1 MFKREVKKIR
11 ELTDKLISQG
21 DVTEDEAD
29 CVYMIYRAVRIDAE
43 NVAEG
48 FTEGDED
55 RLVSVQMALS
65 EWYEAVF
72 DALRSGRS
80 GNFVSSVPADTK
92 DARLA
97 EILSRREKALFV
109 KELPNVSRT
118 LLGDVTAKKVPGG
131 YELSFSRFGIKDRL
145 SKGCGIEKELSLLR
159 KLAEKP
165 KGTDLTPEEADLAF
179 SVLQTVQYL
188 HRKRRL
194 SGDISRIYETVNI
207 WFQRVL
213 DGFPSDR
220 NFASTVPLAE
230 ITVPLAKIM
239 SETDELHNRC
249 LAAMSDEDRVNYF
262 VCNKEV
268 DFIGVD
274 DASLELFPRC
284 FYSQRAGIVSL
295 LADRSTHVS
304 FKTKSEHKALFLM
317 RTTDSLIAIDDCD
330 FVYTVLVPKDRE
342 RIARHVLSADDE
354 EIDRRAEISDL
365 YVDEFLF
372 ETVFEKERC
381 EMPEDDSWVDITR

>member
-1 MFKREVKKIR
+1 VFKREIKKIR
-11 ELTDKLISQG
+11 ELTKKLRSQG
-21 DVTEDEAD
+21 DVAEDEAD
-29 CVYMIYRAVRIDAE
+29 YVYMIYRAVRIDAE

-72 DALRSGRS
+72 DVLRLGRS
-80 GNFVSSVPADTK
+80 GNFISSVSADTK
-92 DARLA
+92 DTRLA
-97 EILSRREKALFV
+97 KILSGQEKTIFV
-109 KELPNVSRT
+109 KERPDVSRT
-118 LLGDVTAKKVPGG
+118 LLGDVTAKKVSDG

-165 KGTDLTPEEADLAF
+165 KGNDLTPEEADLAF

-194 SGDISRIYETVNI
+194 SGDISRIYETVNM

-213 DGFPSDR
+213 NGFPSDK
-220 NFASTVPLAE
+220 NFASTVPLAQ
-230 ITVPLAKIM
+230 IIP
-239 SETDELHNRC
+239 ETDELHNRC
-249 LAAMSDEDRVNYF
+249 LAAMSDEDRINYF

-295 LADRSTHVS
+295 LADKSTHVS

-342 RIARHVLSADDE
+342 RIARHVLSANDE

-372 ETVFEKERC
+372 ETVFEKERG

>member
-1 MFKREVKKIR
+1 VFKREIKKIR
-11 ELTDKLISQG
+11 ELTKKLRSQG
-21 DVTEDEAD
+21 DVAEDEAD
-29 CVYMIYRAVRIDAE
+29 YVYMIYRAVRIDAE

-55 RLVSVQMALS
+55 RLVSIQAALS
-65 EWYEAVF
+65 GWYEAVF
-72 DALRSGRS
+72 NALRLGRS
-80 GNFVSSVPADTK
+80 GNFISSVSADTK
-92 DARLA
+92 DTRLA
-97 EILSRREKALFV
+97 KILSGQEKTIFV
-109 KELPNVSRT
+109 KELPDVSRT
-118 LLGDVTAKKVPGG
+118 LLGDVTAKKVSDG

-159 KLAEKP
+159 KLAKKP
-165 KGTDLTPEEADLAF
+165 KGNDLTPEEADLAF

-194 SGDISRIYETVNI
+194 SGDISRIYETVNM

-213 DGFPSDR
+213 NGFPSDR
-220 NFASTVPLAE
+220 NFASTVPLAQ
-230 ITVPLAKIM
+230 IIP
-239 SETDELHNRC
+239 ETDELHNRC

-262 VCNKEV
+262 ICNGEV
-268 DFIGVD
+268 NFIGVD

-295 LADRSTHVS
+295 LADKSTHVS

-372 ETVFEKERC
+372 ETVFEKERG

>member
-1 MFKREVKKIR
+1 MFKREIKKIR
-11 ELTDKLISQG
+11 ELTKKLRSQG
-21 DVTEDEAD
+21 DVAEDEAD
-29 CVYMIYRAVRIDAE
+29 YVYMIYRAVRIDAE

-55 RLVSVQMALS
+55 RLVSIQAALS
-65 EWYEAVF
+65 GWYEAVF
-72 DALRSGRS
+72 NALRLGRS
-80 GNFVSSVPADTK
+80 GNFISSVSADTK
-92 DARLA
+92 DTRLA
-97 EILSRREKALFV
+97 KILSGQEKTIFV
-109 KELPNVSRT
+109 KELPDVSRT
-118 LLGDVTAKKVPGG
+118 LLGDVTAKKVSDG

-165 KGTDLTPEEADLAF
+165 KGNDLTPEEADLAF

-194 SGDISRIYETVNI
+194 SGDISRIYETVNM

-213 DGFPSDR
+213 NGFPSDR
-220 NFASTVPLAE
+220 NFASTVPLAQ
-230 ITVPLAKIM
+230 IIP
-239 SETDELHNRC
+239 ETDELHNRC

-262 VCNKEV
+262 ICNGEV
-268 DFIGVD
+268 NFIGVD

-295 LADRSTHVS
+295 LADKSTHVS

-342 RIARHVLSADDE
+342 RIARHVLSANDE

-372 ETVFEKERC
+372 ETVFEKERG

>member
-1 MFKREVKKIR
+1 VFKREIKKIR
-11 ELTDKLISQG
+11 ELTKKLRSQG
-21 DVTEDEAD
+21 DVAEDEAD
-29 CVYMIYRAVRIDAE
+29 YVYMIYRAVRIDAE

-55 RLVSVQMALS
+55 RLVSIQAALS
-65 EWYEAVF
+65 GWYEAVF
-72 DALRSGRS
+72 NALRLGRS
-80 GNFVSSVPADTK
+80 GNFISSVSADTK
-92 DARLA
+92 DTRLA
-97 EILSRREKALFV
+97 KILSGQEKTIFV
-109 KELPNVSRT
+109 KELPDVSRT
-118 LLGDVTAKKVPGG
+118 LLGDVTAKKVSDG

-194 SGDISRIYETVNI
+194 SGDISRIYETVNM

-213 DGFPSDR
+213 NGFPSDR
-220 NFASTVPLAE
+220 NFASTVPLAQ
-230 ITVPLAKIM
+230 IIP
-239 SETDELHNRC
+239 ETDELHNRC

-262 VCNKEV
+262 ICNGEV

-295 LADRSTHVS
+295 LADKSTHVS

-372 ETVFEKERC
+372 ETVFEKERG

>member
-1 MFKREVKKIR
+1 VFKREIKKIR
-11 ELTDKLISQG
+11 ELTKKLGSQG
-21 DVTEDEAD
+21 DVAEDEAD
-29 CVYMIYRAVRIDAE
+29 YVYMIYRAVRIDAE
-43 NVAEG
+43 NEAEG

-72 DALRSGRS
+72 DVLRSGRS

-92 DARLA
+92 DTRLA
-97 EILSRREKALFV
+97 KILSGQEKTIFV
-109 KELPNVSRT
+109 KELPDVSRT
-118 LLGDVTAKKVPGG
+118 LLGDVTAKKVPDG

-165 KGTDLTPEEADLAF
+165 KGNDLTPEEADLAF

-194 SGDISRIYETVNI
+194 SGDISRIYETVNM

-213 DGFPSDR
+213 NGFPSDR
-220 NFASTVPLAE
+220 NFASTVPLAQ
-230 ITVPLAKIM
+230 IIP
-239 SETDELHNRC
+239 ETDELHNRC

-262 VCNKEV
+262 ICNGEV
-268 DFIGVD
+268 NFIGVD

-295 LADRSTHVS
+295 LADKSTHVS

-342 RIARHVLSADDE
+342 RIARHVLSANDE

-372 ETVFEKERC
+372 ETVFEKERG

>member
-1 MFKREVKKIR
+1 VFKREIKKIR
-11 ELTDKLISQG
+11 ELTKKLRSQG
-21 DVTEDEAD
+21 DVAEDEAD
-29 CVYMIYRAVRIDAE
+29 YVYMIYRAVRIDAE

-55 RLVSVQMALS
+55 RLVSIQEALS
-65 EWYEAVF
+65 GWYEAVF
-72 DALRSGRS
+72 NALRLGRS
-80 GNFVSSVPADTK
+80 GNFISSVSADTK
-92 DARLA
+92 DTRLA
-97 EILSRREKALFV
+97 KILSGQEKTIFV
-109 KELPNVSRT
+109 KELPDVSRT
-118 LLGDVTAKKVPGG
+118 LLGDVTAKKVSDG

-159 KLAEKP
+159 KLAKKP
-165 KGTDLTPEEADLAF
+165 KGNDLTPEEADLAF

-194 SGDISRIYETVNI
+194 SGDISRIYETVNM

-213 DGFPSDR
+213 NGFPSDR
-220 NFASTVPLAE
+220 NFASTVPLAQ
-230 ITVPLAKIM
+230 IIP
-239 SETDELHNRC
+239 ETDELHNRC
-249 LAAMSDEDRVNYF
+249 LAAMSDEDRINYF

-295 LADRSTHVS
+295 LADKSTHVS

-342 RIARHVLSADDE
+342 RIARHVLSANDE

-372 ETVFEKERC
+372 ETVFEKERG

>member
-1 MFKREVKKIR
+1 MFKKEIQKIK
-11 ELTDKLISQG
+11 ELTEKLELQG
-21 DVTEDEAD
+21 DVAEDEAD
-29 CVYMIYRAVRIDAE
+29 YVYMIYRAVRIDAE
-43 NVAEG
+43 NEAEG

-72 DALRSGRS
+72 DVLRSGRS

-92 DARLA
+92 DTRLA
-97 EILSRREKALFV
+97 KILSEQEKTLFV
-109 KELPNVSRT
+109 KEFPDVSRT
-118 LLGDVTAKKVPGG
+118 LLGDVTAKKVSDG

-165 KGTDLTPEEADLAF
+165 KGNDLTPEEADLAF
-179 SVLQTVQYL
+179 SVLQTIQYL
-188 HRKRRL
+188 RRKHRL
-194 SGDISRIYETVNI
+194 SGDISRIYGTVNI

-230 ITVPLAKIM
+230 IM

-262 VCNKEV
+262 VYNEEV

>member
-1 MFKREVKKIR
+1 MFKKEIKKIKD
-11 ELTDKLISQG
+11 LINKLKTEG

-29 CVYMIYRAVRIDAE
+29 SVFMIYRAVRIDDE

-55 RLVSVQMALS
+55 RLVSIQATLS

-97 EILSRREKALFV
+97 EILSRREKTLFV
-109 KELPNVSRT
+109 KELPDVSRT
-118 LLGDVTAKKVPGG
+118 LLGDVTAKKVSDG

-165 KGTDLTPEEADLAF
+165 KGIDLTPEEADLAF
-179 SVLQTVQYL
+179 SVLQTIQYL
-188 HRKRRL
+188 RRKHRL
-194 SGDISRIYETVNI
+194 SGDVSRIYETVNI

-220 NFASTVPLAE
+220 NFASTVPLAQ
-230 ITVPLAKIM
+230 IM
-239 SETDELHNRC
+239 PETDELHNRC

-262 VCNKEV
+262 ICNGEV
-268 DFIGVD
+268 NFIGVD

-295 LADRSTHVS
+295 LADKSTHVS

-342 RIARHVLSADDE
+342 RIARHVLSANDE

>member
-43 NVAEG
+43 NEAEG

-97 EILSRREKALFV
+97 KILSGQEKTLFV
-109 KELPNVSRT
+109 KELPDVSRT

-165 KGTDLTPEEADLAF
+165 KGNDLTPEEADLAF
-179 SVLQTVQYL
+179 SVLQSIQYL

-194 SGDISRIYETVNI
+194 SGDISRIYETVNM

-213 DGFPSDR
+213 NGFPSDR
-220 NFASTVPLAE
+220 NFASTVPLAQ
-230 ITVPLAKIM
+230 IM
-239 SETDELHNRC
+239 PKTDDLHDKC
-249 LAAMSDEDRVNYF
+249 LLMMSDEDRVNYF
-262 VCNKEV
+262 VYNEEV

>member
-1 MFKREVKKIR
+1 MFKKEIQKIK
-11 ELTDKLISQG
+11 ELTKKLELQG
-21 DVTEDEAD
+21 DVAEDEAD
-29 CVYMIYRAVRIDAE
+29 YVYMIYRAVRIDAE
-43 NVAEG
+43 NEAEG

-72 DALRSGRS
+72 DVLRSGRS

-92 DARLA
+92 DTRLA
-97 EILSRREKALFV
+97 KILSGQEKTIFV
-109 KELPNVSRT
+109 KELPDVSRT
-118 LLGDVTAKKVPGG
+118 LLGDVTAKKVSDG

-165 KGTDLTPEEADLAF
+165 KGNDLTPEEADLAF

-194 SGDISRIYETVNI
+194 SGDISRIYETVNM

-213 DGFPSDR
+213 NGFPSDR
-220 NFASTVPLAE
+220 NFASTVPLAQ
-230 ITVPLAKIM
+230 IIP
-239 SETDELHNRC
+239 ETDELHNRC

-262 VCNKEV
+262 ICNGEV
-268 DFIGVD
+268 NFIGVD

-295 LADRSTHVS
+295 LADKSTHVS

-372 ETVFEKERC
+372 ETVFEKERG
-381 EMPEDDSWVDITR
+381 EIPEDDSWVDITR

>member
-1 MFKREVKKIR
+1 MFKREIKKIR
-11 ELTDKLISQG
+11 ELTKKLRSQG
-21 DVTEDEAD
+21 DVAEDEAD
-29 CVYMIYRAVRIDAE
+29 YVYMIYRTVRIDAE
-43 NVAEG
+43 NEAEG

-72 DALRSGRS
+72 DVLRSGRS
-80 GNFVSSVPADTK
+80 GNFISSVPADTK
-92 DARLA
+92 DTRLVK
-97 EILSRREKALFV
+97 ILSGQEKTIFV
-109 KELPNVSRT
+109 KELTDVSRT
-118 LLGDVTAKKVPGG
+118 LLGDVTAKKVSGG

-179 SVLQTVQYL
+179 SVLQAVQYL

-194 SGDISRIYETVNI
+194 SGDISRIYETVKM

-213 DGFPSDR
+213 NGFPSDR
-220 NFASTVPLAE
+220 NFASTVPLAQ
-230 ITVPLAKIM
+230 IM
-239 SETDELHNRC
+239 PETDDLHNRC

-262 VCNKEV
+262 VCNEEV

-274 DASLELFPRC
+274 DASLEVFLFPKC

-304 FKTKSEHKALFLM
+304 FKTKSEHKALFLV

-342 RIARHVLSADDE
+342 RIARHVLSANDE

-372 ETVFEKERC
+372 ETVFEKERG

>member
-1 MFKREVKKIR
+1 VFKREIKKIR
-11 ELTDKLISQG
+11 ELTKKLGSQG
-21 DVTEDEAD
+21 DVAEDEAD
-29 CVYMIYRAVRIDAE
+29 YVYMIYRAVRIDAE

-55 RLVSVQMALS
+55 RLVSIQAALS
-65 EWYEAVF
+65 GWYEAVF
-72 DALRSGRS
+72 NALRLGRS
-80 GNFVSSVPADTK
+80 GNFISSVSADTK
-92 DARLA
+92 DTRLA
-97 EILSRREKALFV
+97 KILSGQEKTIFV
-109 KELPNVSRT
+109 KELPDVSRT
-118 LLGDVTAKKVPGG
+118 LLGDVTAKKVSDG

-165 KGTDLTPEEADLAF
+165 KGNDLTPEEADLAF

-194 SGDISRIYETVNI
+194 SGDISRIYETVNM

-213 DGFPSDR
+213 NGFPSDR
-220 NFASTVPLAE
+220 NFASTVPLAQ
-230 ITVPLAKIM
+230 IIP
-239 SETDELHNRC
+239 ETDELHNRC

-262 VCNKEV
+262 ICNGEV
-268 DFIGVD
+268 NFIGVD

-295 LADRSTHVS
+295 LADKSTHVS

-342 RIARHVLSADDE
+342 RIARHVLSANDE

-372 ETVFEKERC
+372 ETVFEKERG

>member
-1 MFKREVKKIR
+1 VFKREIKKIR
-11 ELTDKLISQG
+11 ELTKKLGSQG
-21 DVTEDEAD
+21 DVAEDEAD
-29 CVYMIYRAVRIDAE
+29 YVYMIYRAVRIDAE

-55 RLVSVQMALS
+55 RLVSIQAALS
-65 EWYEAVF
+65 GWYEAVF
-72 DALRSGRS
+72 NALRLGRS
-80 GNFVSSVPADTK
+80 VNFISSVSADTK
-92 DARLA
+92 DTRLA
-97 EILSRREKALFV
+97 KILSGQEKTIFV
-109 KELPNVSRT
+109 KELPDVSRT
-118 LLGDVTAKKVPGG
+118 LLGDVTAKKVSDG

-194 SGDISRIYETVNI
+194 SGDISRIYETVNM

-213 DGFPSDR
+213 NGFPSDR
-220 NFASTVPLAE
+220 NFASTVPLAQ
-230 ITVPLAKIM
+230 IM
-239 SETDELHNRC
+239 PETDELHDKC
-249 LAAMSDEDRVNYF
+249 LLMMSDEDRVNYF
-262 VCNKEV
+262 ICNGEV
-268 DFIGVD
+268 NFIGVD

-295 LADRSTHVS
+295 LADKSTHVS

-372 ETVFEKERC
+372 ETVFEKERG
-381 EMPEDDSWVDITR
+381 EMPEDDSWIDITR

>member
-1 MFKREVKKIR
+1 VFKREIKKIR
-11 ELTDKLISQG
+11 ELTKKLRSQG
-21 DVTEDEAD
+21 DVAEDEAD
-29 CVYMIYRAVRIDAE
+29 CVYMIYRAVRIDDE

-65 EWYEAVF
+65 GWYEAVF

-97 EILSRREKALFV
+97 EILSRREKTLFV
-109 KELPNVSRT
+109 KELPDVSRT
-118 LLGDVTAKKVPGG
+118 LLGDVTAKKVSDG

-165 KGTDLTPEEADLAF
+165 KGNDLTPEEADLAF

-194 SGDISRIYETVNI
+194 SGDISRIYETVNM

-213 DGFPSDR
+213 NGFPSDK
-220 NFASTVPLAE
+220 NFASTVPLAQ
-230 ITVPLAKIM
+230 IIP
-239 SETDELHNRC
+239 ETDELHNRC

-262 VCNKEV
+262 ICNGEV
-268 DFIGVD
+268 NFIGVD

-295 LADRSTHVS
+295 LADKSTHVS

-342 RIARHVLSADDE
+342 RIARHVLSANDE

-372 ETVFEKERC
+372 ETVFEKERG

>member
-72 DALRSGRS
+72 DVLRSGRS
-80 GNFVSSVPADTK
+80 GNFISSVPADTK
-92 DARLA
+92 DTRLA
-97 EILSRREKALFV
+97 KILSGQEKTIFV
-109 KELPNVSRT
+109 KELPDVSRT
-118 LLGDVTAKKVPGG
+118 LLGDVTAKKVSDG

-194 SGDISRIYETVNI
+194 SGDISRIYETVNM

-213 DGFPSDR
+213 NGFPSDR

-230 ITVPLAKIM
+230 IM

-274 DASLELFPRC
+274 YVGYFPDASLELFPRC

-295 LADRSTHVS
+295 LADKSTHVS
-304 FKTKSEHKALFLM
+304 FKTSSEHKALFLM
-317 RTTDSLIAIDDCD
+317 RTTDSLIVMNDYDYA
-330 FVYTVLVPKDRE
+330 YTVLVPKDRE

>member
-1 MFKREVKKIR
+1 MFKREIKKTK
-11 ELTDKLISQG
+11 ELTKKLRSQG

-29 CVYMIYRAVRIDAE
+29 SVFMIYRAVRIDNE

-55 RLVSVQMALS
+55 RLVSIQAALS
-65 EWYEAVF
+65 EWYKAVF

-97 EILSRREKALFV
+97 EILSKQEKTLFV
-109 KELPNVSRT
+109 KELPDVSRT

-131 YELSFSRFGIKDRL
+131 YELSFSRFGVKDRL

-165 KGTDLTPEEADLAF
+165 KGNDLTHEEADLAF
-179 SVLQTVQYL
+179 SVLQTIQYL
-188 HRKRRL
+188 RRKHRL
-194 SGDISRIYETVNI
+194 SGDISRIYETVNM

-213 DGFPSDR
+213 NGFPSDR
-220 NFASTVPLAE
+220 NFAS
-230 ITVPLAKIM
+230 TVPLAKIM

-262 VCNKEV
+262 VCNEEV

-295 LADRSTHVS
+295 LTDKSTHVS

-342 RIARHVLSADDE
+342 RIAKHVLSADDE

>member
-1 MFKREVKKIR
+1 VFKREIKKIR
-11 ELTDKLISQG
+11 ELTKKLRSQG
-21 DVTEDEAD
+21 DVAEDEAD
-29 CVYMIYRAVRIDAE
+29 YVYMIYRAVRIDAE

-55 RLVSVQMALS
+55 RLVSIQAALS
-65 EWYEAVF
+65 GWYEAVF
-72 DALRSGRS
+72 NALRLGRS
-80 GNFVSSVPADTK
+80 GNFISSVSADTK
-92 DARLA
+92 DTRLA
-97 EILSRREKALFV
+97 KILSGQEKTIFV
-109 KELPNVSRT
+109 KELPDVSRT
-118 LLGDVTAKKVPGG
+118 LLGDVTAKKVSDG

-165 KGTDLTPEEADLAF
+165 KGNDLTPEEADLAF

-194 SGDISRIYETVNI
+194 SGDISRIYETVNM

-213 DGFPSDR
+213 NGFPSDK
-220 NFASTVPLAE
+220 NFASTVPLAQ
-230 ITVPLAKIM
+230 IIP
-239 SETDELHNRC
+239 ETDELHNRC
-249 LAAMSDEDRVNYF
+249 LAAMSDEDRINYF

-295 LADRSTHVS
+295 LADKSTHVS

-342 RIARHVLSADDE
+342 RIARHVLSANDE

-372 ETVFEKERC
+372 ETVFEKERG

>member
-1 MFKREVKKIR
+1 VFKREIKKIR
-11 ELTDKLISQG
+11 ELTKKLGSQG
-21 DVTEDEAD
+21 DVAEDEAD
-29 CVYMIYRAVRIDAE
+29 YVYMIYRAVRIDAE

-55 RLVSVQMALS
+55 RLVSIQAALS
-65 EWYEAVF
+65 GWYEAVF
-72 DALRSGRS
+72 NALRLGRS
-80 GNFVSSVPADTK
+80 GNFISSVFADTK
-92 DARLA
+92 DTRLA
-97 EILSRREKALFV
+97 KILSGQEKTIFV
-109 KELPNVSRT
+109 KELPDVSRT
-118 LLGDVTAKKVPGG
+118 LLGDVTAKKVSDG

-165 KGTDLTPEEADLAF
+165 KGNDLTPEEADLAF

-194 SGDISRIYETVNI
+194 SGDISRIYETVNM

-213 DGFPSDR
+213 NGFPSDR
-220 NFASTVPLAE
+220 NFASTVPLAQ
-230 ITVPLAKIM
+230 IIP
-239 SETDELHNRC
+239 ETDELHNRC

-262 VCNKEV
+262 ICNGEV
-268 DFIGVD
+268 NFIGVD

-295 LADRSTHVS
+295 LADKSTHVS

-342 RIARHVLSADDE
+342 RIARHVLSANDE

-372 ETVFEKERC
+372 ETVFEKERG

>member
-1 MFKREVKKIR
+1 MFKKEIQKIK
-11 ELTDKLISQG
+11 ELTKKLELQG
-21 DVTEDEAD
+21 DVAEDEAD
-29 CVYMIYRAVRIDAE
+29 YVYMIYRAVRIDAE
-43 NVAEG
+43 NEAEG

-72 DALRSGRS
+72 DVLRSGRS
-80 GNFVSSVPADTK
+80 GNFISSVPADTK
-92 DARLA
+92 DTRLA
-97 EILSRREKALFV
+97 KILSGQEKTIFV
-109 KELPNVSRT
+109 KELPDVSRT
-118 LLGDVTAKKVPGG
+118 LLGDVTAKKVSDG

-165 KGTDLTPEEADLAF
+165 KGNDLTPEEADLAF

-194 SGDISRIYETVNI
+194 SGDISRIYETVNM

-213 DGFPSDR
+213 NGFPSDR
-220 NFASTVPLAE
+220 NFASTVPLAQ
-230 ITVPLAKIM
+230 IIP
-239 SETDELHNRC
+239 ETDELHNRC

-262 VCNKEV
+262 ICNGEV
-268 DFIGVD
+268 NFIGVD

-295 LADRSTHVS
+295 LADKSTHVS

-372 ETVFEKERC
+372 ETVFEKERG
-381 EMPEDDSWVDITR
+381 EIPEDDSWVDITR

>member
-1 MFKREVKKIR
+1 VFKREIKKIR
-11 ELTDKLISQG
+11 ELTKKLGSQG
-21 DVTEDEAD
+21 DVAEDEAD
-29 CVYMIYRAVRIDAE
+29 YVYMIYRAVRIDAE

-55 RLVSVQMALS
+55 RLVSIQAALS
-65 EWYEAVF
+65 GWYEAVF
-72 DALRSGRS
+72 NALRLGRS
-80 GNFVSSVPADTK
+80 GNFISSVSADTK
-92 DARLA
+92 DTRLA
-97 EILSRREKALFV
+97 KILSGQEKTIFV
-109 KELPNVSRT
+109 KELPDVSRT
-118 LLGDVTAKKVPGG
+118 LLGDVTAKKVSDG

-194 SGDISRIYETVNI
+194 SGDISRIYETVNM

-213 DGFPSDR
+213 NGFPSDR
-220 NFASTVPLAE
+220 NFASTVPLAQ
-230 ITVPLAKIM
+230 IIP
-239 SETDELHNRC
+239 ETDELHNRC
-249 LAAMSDEDRVNYF
+249 LAAMSDEDRANYF
-262 VCNKEV
+262 ICNGEV
-268 DFIGVD
+268 NFIGVD

-295 LADRSTHVS
+295 LADKSTHVS

-317 RTTDSLIAIDDCD
+317 RTTNSLIAIDDCD

-342 RIARHVLSADDE
+342 RIARHVLSANDE

-372 ETVFEKERC
+372 ETVFEKERG

>member
-1 MFKREVKKIR
+1 VFKREIKKIR
-11 ELTDKLISQG
+11 ELTKKLRSQG
-21 DVTEDEAD
+21 DVAEDEAD
-29 CVYMIYRAVRIDAE
+29 YVYMIYRAVRIDAE

-55 RLVSVQMALS
+55 RLVSIQAALS
-65 EWYEAVF
+65 GWYEAVF
-72 DALRSGRS
+72 NALRLGRS
-80 GNFVSSVPADTK
+80 GNFISSVSADTK
-92 DARLA
+92 DTRLA
-97 EILSRREKALFV
+97 KILSGQEKTIFV
-109 KELPNVSRT
+109 KELPDVSRT
-118 LLGDVTAKKVPGG
+118 LLGDVTAKKVSDG

-165 KGTDLTPEEADLAF
+165 KGNDLTPEEADLAF

-194 SGDISRIYETVNI
+194 SGDISRIYETVNM

-213 DGFPSDR
+213 NGFPSDR
-220 NFASTVPLAE
+220 NFASTVPLAQ
-230 ITVPLAKIM
+230 IIP
-239 SETDELHNRC
+239 ETDELHNRC

-262 VCNKEV
+262 ICNGEV
-268 DFIGVD
+268 NFIGVD

-295 LADRSTHVS
+295 LADKSTHVS

-317 RTTDSLIAIDDCD
+317 RTTNSLIAIDDCD

-342 RIARHVLSADDE
+342 RIARHVLSANDE

-372 ETVFEKERC
+372 ETVFEKERG

>member
-1 MFKREVKKIR
+1 VFKREIKKIR
-11 ELTDKLISQG
+11 ELTKKLGSQG
-21 DVTEDEAD
+21 DVAEDEAD
-29 CVYMIYRAVRIDAE
+29 YVYMIYRAVRIDAE

-55 RLVSVQMALS
+55 RLVSIQAALS
-65 EWYEAVF
+65 GWYEAVF
-72 DALRSGRS
+72 NALRLGRS
-80 GNFVSSVPADTK
+80 GNFISSVSADTK
-92 DARLA
+92 DTRLA
-97 EILSRREKALFV
+97 KILSGQEKTIFV
-109 KELPNVSRT
+109 KELPDVSRT
-118 LLGDVTAKKVPGG
+118 LLGDVTAKKVSDG

-165 KGTDLTPEEADLAF
+165 KGNDLTPEEADLAF

-194 SGDISRIYETVNI
+194 SGDISRIYETVNM

-213 DGFPSDR
+213 NGFPSDK
-220 NFASTVPLAE
+220 NFASTVPLAQ
-230 ITVPLAKIM
+230 IIP
-239 SETDELHNRC
+239 ETDELHNRC
-249 LAAMSDEDRVNYF
+249 LAAMSDEDRINYF

-295 LADRSTHVS
+295 LADKSTHVS

-342 RIARHVLSADDE
+342 RIARHVLSANDE

-372 ETVFEKERC
+372 ETVFEKERG

>member
-1 MFKREVKKIR
+1 VFKREIKKIR
-11 ELTDKLISQG
+11 ELTKKLGSQG
-21 DVTEDEAD
+21 DVAEDEAD
-29 CVYMIYRAVRIDAE
+29 YVYMIYRAVRIDAE

-55 RLVSVQMALS
+55 RLVSIQAALS
-65 EWYEAVF
+65 GWYEAVF
-72 DALRSGRS
+72 NALRLGRS
-80 GNFVSSVPADTK
+80 GNFISSVSADTK
-92 DARLA
+92 DTRLA
-97 EILSRREKALFV
+97 KILSGQEKTIFV
-109 KELPNVSRT
+109 KELPDVSRT
-118 LLGDVTAKKVPGG
+118 LLGDVTAKKVSDG

-165 KGTDLTPEEADLAF
+165 KGNDLTPEEADLAF

-194 SGDISRIYETVNI
+194 SGDISRIYETVNM

-213 DGFPSDR
+213 NGFPSDK
-220 NFASTVPLAE
+220 NFASTVPLAQ
-230 ITVPLAKIM
+230 IIP
-239 SETDELHNRC
+239 ETDELHNRC
-249 LAAMSDEDRVNYF
+249 LAAMSDEDRINYF

-295 LADRSTHVS
+295 LADKSTHVS

-372 ETVFEKERC
+372 ETVFEKERG

>member
-1 MFKREVKKIR
+1 MFKREIKKIR
-11 ELTDKLISQG
+11 ELTKKLRSLG
-21 DVTEDEAD
+21 DVAEDEAD
-29 CVYMIYRAVRIDAE
+29 SVFMIYRAVCIDAE

-55 RLVSVQMALS
+55 RLVSIQATLS
-65 EWYEAVF
+65 EWYEVVF

-80 GNFVSSVPADTK
+80 GNFISSVPADTK

-97 EILSRREKALFV
+97 EILSKQEKTLFV
-109 KELPNVSRT
+109 KELPDVSRT

-179 SVLQTVQYL
+179 SVLQAIQYL
-188 HRKRRL
+188 RRKHRL
-194 SGDISRIYETVNI
+194 SGDISRIYGTVNI

-213 DGFPSDR
+213 DGFPSDK
-220 NFASTVPLAE
+220 NFASTVPLAQ
-230 ITVPLAKIM
+230 IM
-239 SETDELHNRC
+239 PETDELHDKC
-249 LAAMSDEDRVNYF
+249 LLMMSDEDRVNYF
-262 VCNKEV
+262 VCNGEV

-295 LADRSTHVS
+295 LADKSTHVS

-317 RTTDSLIAIDDCD
+317 RTTDSLIAIGDCD

-342 RIARHVLSADDE
+342 RIAKHVLSADDE

>member
-1 MFKREVKKIR
+1 VFKREIKKIR
-11 ELTDKLISQG
+11 ELTKKLRSQG
-21 DVTEDEAD
+21 DVAEDEAD
-29 CVYMIYRAVRIDAE
+29 YVYMIYRAVRIDAE

-55 RLVSVQMALS
+55 RLVSIQAALS
-65 EWYEAVF
+65 GWYEAVF
-72 DALRSGRS
+72 NALRSGRS
-80 GNFVSSVPADTK
+80 GNFISSVSADTK
-92 DARLA
+92 DTRLA
-97 EILSRREKALFV
+97 KILSGQEKTIFV
-109 KELPNVSRT
+109 KELPDVSRT
-118 LLGDVTAKKVPGG
+118 LLGVVTAKKVSDG
-131 YELSFSRFGIKDRL
+131 YERSFSRCGIEDRL
-145 SKGCGIEKELSLLR
+145 SKGCEIEKELSLLR

-165 KGTDLTPEEADLAF
+165 KGNDLTPEEADLAF

-194 SGDISRIYETVNI
+194 SGDISRLYETVNM

-213 DGFPSDR
+213 NGFPSDR
-220 NFASTVPLAE
+220 NFASTVPLAQ
-230 ITVPLAKIM
+230 IIP
-239 SETDELHNRC
+239 ETDELHNRC

-262 VCNKEV
+262 ICNGEV
-268 DFIGVD
+268 NFIGVD

-295 LADRSTHVS
+295 LADKSTHVS

-372 ETVFEKERC
+372 ETVFEKERG
-381 EMPEDDSWVDITR
+381 EMPEDDSWIDITR

>member
-1 MFKREVKKIR
+1 VFKREIKKIR
-11 ELTDKLISQG
+11 ELTKKLRSQG
-21 DVTEDEAD
+21 DVAEDEAD
-29 CVYMIYRAVRIDAE
+29 YVYMTYRAVRIDAE

-55 RLVSVQMALS
+55 RLVSIQVALS
-65 EWYEAVF
+65 GWYEAVF
-72 DALRSGRS
+72 NALRLGRS
-80 GNFVSSVPADTK
+80 GNFISSVSADTK
-92 DARLA
+92 DTRLA
-97 EILSRREKALFV
+97 KILSGQEKTFFV
-109 KELPNVSRT
+109 KELPDVSRT
-118 LLGDVTAKKVPGG
+118 LLGDVTAKKVSDG
-131 YELSFSRFGIKDRL
+131 YELSFSRFGIKDSL

-165 KGTDLTPEEADLAF
+165 KGNDLTPEEADLAF

-194 SGDISRIYETVNI
+194 SGDISRIYETVNM

-213 DGFPSDR
+213 NGFPSDK
-220 NFASTVPLAE
+220 NFASTVPLAQ
-230 ITVPLAKIM
+230 IIP
-239 SETDELHNRC
+239 ETDELHNRC
-249 LAAMSDEDRVNYF
+249 LAAMSDEDRINYF

-295 LADRSTHVS
+295 LADKSTHVS

-342 RIARHVLSADDE
+342 RIARHVLSANDE

-372 ETVFEKERC
+372 ETVFEKERG

>member
-1 MFKREVKKIR
+1 MFKREIKKIR
-11 ELTDKLISQG
+11 ELTKKLRSQG
-21 DVTEDEAD
+21 DVAEDEAD
-29 CVYMIYRAVRIDAE
+29 YVYMIYRAVRIDAE
-43 NVAEG
+43 NEAEG

-72 DALRSGRS
+72 DVLRSGRS

-92 DARLA
+92 DTRLA
-97 EILSRREKALFV
+97 KILSGQEKTIFV
-109 KELPNVSRT
+109 KELPDVSRT
-118 LLGDVTAKKVPGG
+118 LLGDVTAKKVSDG

-165 KGTDLTPEEADLAF
+165 KGNDLTPEEADLAF

-194 SGDISRIYETVNI
+194 SGDISRIYETVNM

-213 DGFPSDR
+213 NGFPSDR

-230 ITVPLAKIM
+230 IM

-262 VCNKEV
+262 ICNGEV
-268 DFIGVD
+268 NFIGVD

-295 LADRSTHVS
+295 LADKSTHVS

-372 ETVFEKERC
+372 ETVFEKERG
-381 EMPEDDSWVDITR
+381 EIPEDDSWVDITR